1 MKESVQLTIASL
13 VTVILLVFHLADDIV
28 RGFEK
33 GGVANL
39 IAVPI
44 VVVWMYAALV
54 LTERR
59 SGYVIL
65 LLASA
70 LGVLVPV
77 IHMMGKGVGAGSR
90 IANSSGGLFFVWTL
104 LTIGAT
110 SLFSVILSVRG
121 LWRMQWGGAR

>member
-1 MKESVQLTIASL
+1 MKESVLLTIASL
-13 VTVILLVFHLADDIV
+13 VTVLLLTFHLADDIV

-44 VVVWMYAALV
+44 IVVWMYAALV

-59 SGYVIL
+59 SGFVIL
-65 LLASA
+65 LLASV
-70 LGVLVPV
+70 LGMFVPL

-104 LTIGAT
+104 FAIGAT
-110 SLFSVILSVRG
+110 SLFSVILAVRG
-121 LWRMQWGGAR
+121 LWRLQWGRAR